1 MKNKIQNLILAG
13 FFTFLA
19 QFTMAQ
25 CGNTGFQSTTICQSH
40 PIIIHGQVVDSTG
53 VYNDTI
59 NLSVGCDSFTVWQ
72 VQVIPNIYTNV
83 YDTICQGD
91 TVSFWGRKFFATGN
105 YYDTLFVG
113 TQNCDSILA
122 LYLFVSNRPH
132 PSDTVYHTFCR
143 TFGPGGGSYYNF
155 YGQHLRNSGTY
166 NASVPATHG
175 CDTLRTLVLT
185 VIFAG
190 FNPPIN
196 ATICNGSYYLF
207 HGRHLTMA
215 GTYADTVTSVV
226 TGCDSITT
234 LNLTIGTYA
243 ALTVRDSFCAGS
255 SYNFHGTI
263 YTTRSPGGFGG
274 GGYIDT
280 VAAVGG
286 GCDTIFTLILRYKVA
301 PSYTVIDSFCQGTYY
316 HYGPDSFNT
325 AGNNNYAYIHNPG
338 GGCDTAVR
346 LRLTYRVGP
355 PAPTITQSGATL
367 IANVTGTGPYTYT
380 WMLGGMVVGT
390 SQLYTP
396 TTNGTY
402 IVVVS
407 SGVGCNTPSAGFN
420 VVNLGIND
428 IINDMFKLY
437 PNPNTGKFTLEVQH
451 YTGVEATVYDV
462 LGRVVAQKQ
471 LTADK
476 EPIDISNAPNGT
488 YSIIL
493 RSNDGIRTAYFSIAR

>member
-1 MKNKIQNLILAG
+1 MKKTLLNLFLAG
-13 FFTFLA
+13 VVSLLA

-40 PIIIHGQVVDSTG
+40 PITIHGQLVDTTG

-59 NLSVGCDSFTVWQ
+59 SISAGCDSFTVWQ
-72 VQVIPNIYTNV
+72 VQVIPTIFNSV
-83 YDTICQGD
+83 YDTICLGD
-91 TVSFWGRKFFATGN
+91 TVSFWGRKFSATGN

-122 LYLFVSNRPH
+122 LHLVVSAGGH
-132 PSDTVYHTFCR
+132 PSDTVYHTYCR
-143 TFGPGGGSYYNF
+143 TGFGSYYDF

-175 CDTLRTLVLT
+175 CDTLRTLILT
-185 VIFAG
+185 VINGG

-196 ATICNGSYYLF
+196 ATICSGSYYLF
-207 HGRHLTMA
+207 HGQHLTVA
-215 GTYADTVTSVV
+215 GTYADTATSVV

-338 GGCDTAVR
+338 GGCDTVVR

-355 PAPTITQSGATL
+355 PTPTITRSGNLL
-367 IANVTGTGPYTYT
+367 IANVTGSGPYTYQ
-380 WMLGGMVVGT
+380 WMLGTTVVGT
-390 SQLYTP
+390 SQTLTITQNGSYTVQIS
-396 TTNGTY
+396 TGA
-402 IVVVS
+402 
-407 SGVGCNTPSAGFN
+407 GCNTPSTAYS
-420 VVNLGIND
+420 VVNMGIND
-428 IINDMFKLY
+428 ISNDMFKLY
-437 PNPNTGKFTLEVQH
+437 PNPNSGKFTIEVQQ
-451 YTGVEATVYDV
+451 YNGMEAIVYDV
-462 LGRVVAQKQ
+462 LGHIVIQKL

-476 EPIDISNAPNGT
+476 ETIDLNNAPNGT
-488 YSIIL
+488 YSIML
-493 RSNDGIRTAYFSIAR
+493 RSNDGTRTSHFVIAR